1 MGFFGD
7 INFCTLEACKMLKRE
22 GESLVSRRHNCHS
35 SLSLFIDR
43 LDSDIGI
50 IGAPFDTAVSYRPG
64 KIVLMFLYRLPCVA
78 DIHPSKEHP
87 SSM

>member
-1 MGFFGD
+1 MGFFRNID
-7 INFCTLEACKMLKRE
+7 FCTLEACKMLKRE
-22 GESLVSRRHNCHS
+22 KESLVSRVHNSYS
-35 SLSLFIDR
+35 SFSPFIDR

-64 KIVLMFLYRLPCVA
+64 KIVITFLYHLPYVVK
-78 DIHPSKEHP
+78 IHP